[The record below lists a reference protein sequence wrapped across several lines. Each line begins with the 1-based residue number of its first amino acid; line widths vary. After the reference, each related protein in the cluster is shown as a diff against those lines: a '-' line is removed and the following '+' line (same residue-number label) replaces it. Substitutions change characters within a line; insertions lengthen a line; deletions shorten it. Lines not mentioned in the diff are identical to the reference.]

1 MHNQQSIDTANNN
14 NITSL
19 LAEDMVSLAKPIYDF
34 YPLFDSQ
41 SFLTLISIICKQYN
55 VDNILQKLET
65 EFIRPN
71 VYRLNTFTDCITLL
85 SAEMQKSN
93 SKNNIHAP
101 FINIVTKIHQIL
113 QTAKTQQQNNDLQY
127 EVNVDKN
134 LRYYQAIVNIIAN
147 EISAY
152 ATKQTQYTDN
162 AGQQL
167 TFDIATDNNLYSL
180 SPTQGLAFLNK
191 NPYRF
196 FIEKVLGIKAVNDWE
211 ENVNTRLYGIVIH
224 EIMYTY
230 ANVCKTKQYENIN
243 KQLFLNIALQTLF
256 KYKLDND
263 IVLQAKIDILS
274 KLAVEIERKAKQ
286 QSLDVLCEMP
296 LSHIF
301 NQVKITA
308 KADRIE
314 INHKTKEIYIYDYKT
329 GQLPTQQQELKGE
342 KTQLAIIAILLLQHE
357 QYKHYCIKKM
367 QYICLSGRDKDN
379 RLSNIDTHIIP
390 EIQDNLLGLI
400 DYFFTNGK
408 PNYDK
413 FVEIKPSSSVFDKT
427 ELSIKYLSRISNFI
441 TLY

>member
-1 MHNQQSIDTANNN
+1 MHNQQSIDTTNNN

-19 LAEDMVSLAKPIYDF
+19 LAEDVVSLAKPIYDF

-41 SFLTLISIICKQYN
+41 SFLTLISVICKQHN
-55 VDNILQKLET
+55 VDNVLQQMET

-71 VYRLNTFTDCITLL
+71 VYRLNIFPDCITLL
-85 SAEMQKSN
+85 YAEMQKSN
-93 SKNNIHAP
+93 SKNNIYAP
-101 FINIVTKIHQIL
+101 FINIVSKIHQIL
-113 QTAKTQQQNNDLQY
+113 QTAKAQQQNNDLQY

-134 LRYYQAIVNIIAN
+134 LRYYQEIVNIIAN

-224 EIMYTY
+224 
-230 ANVCKTKQYENIN
+230 
-243 KQLFLNIALQTLF
+243 KQLFLNIAMQILF
-256 KYKLDND
+256 KYRVDNN
-263 IVLQAKIDILS
+263 IVLQDKLDILS
-274 KLAVEIERKAKQ
+274 NLAVEIERKAKQ

-390 EIQDNLLGLI
+390 EIQDNLLNLI